1 LLEQQPTGHGAHISQ
16 LQLVGSGDTHAALS
30 GIGTEMQGSDAVE
43 LDHLYN
49 AVIIVALVD
58 QSAIIFVHKRLLV
71 FNGLIIIQVNN
82 VQRVGGAGI

>member
-1 LLEQQPTGHGAHISQ
+1 
-16 LQLVGSGDTHAALS
+16 
-30 GIGTEMQGSDAVE
+30 M
-43 LDHLYN
+43 
-49 AVIIVALVD
+49 ALVD